1 MMRTAFSLSLFAL
14 VAGCFSPNLEGVSFL
29 CDEANPQ
36 CPAGYECA
44 ESKCFP
50 TDNFPLTMPD
60 PDPTPLPPDAGG
72 GMMGAAGCASNTGF
86 NVSKDMMRP
95 AFACPGTFTN
105 STDKQRNVNRLCAAG
120 YVVCGDATRVNVGA
134 CNMITTGFFVARV
147 VARRS
152 SSSTEVACMS
162 PGGNQ
167 KEALWAGCGRT
178 GQDIFMAPMCGM
190 GFTAARDC
198 NLDTKV
204 SSFGCWST
212 TNLDAAYNTQAASG
226 ALCCK

>member
-29 CDEANPQ
+29 CDDANPQ

-50 TDNFPLTMPD
+50 TDRITLMMPE

-72 GMMGAAGCASNTGF
+72 GMMGAAGCASGNGF

-95 AFACPGTFTN
+95 AFACPGTWQ
-105 STDKQRNVNRLCAAG
+105 STGDKTKNINRLCAAG
-120 YVVCGDATRVNVGA
+120 YVVCGDATRVNITA
-134 CNMITTGFFVARV
+134 CNMIPTGYFVARV
-147 VARRS
+147 VARRNKN
-152 SSSTEVACMS
+152 STEVACMT

-167 KEALWAGCGRT
+167 GEVLWAGCGRT

-190 GFTAARDC
+190 GFTSARDC
-198 NLDTKV
+198 DPG
-204 SSFGCWST
+204 SAFGCFSYTSLDST
-212 TNLDAAYNTQAASG
+212 FNTQAASG